1 MSLRRTHALRT
12 YALGISAL
20 ALAAASPAAA
30 QDAVQPA
37 AAEEPA
43 VGDIVVTA
51 RFRTENLQDTPL
63 AITAMSADMMKAR
76 GYASV
81 ADVGSTAPSVFLR
94 PANSGNGKTTLATIR
109 GIGQGDYNF
118 ALEPAVG
125 IYIDDVYH
133 PTMFGS
139 LFDLLDLERVEI
151 LRGPQGTLFGKNSIG
166 GAIRLI
172 TAKPSTDEFKAFAEG
187 TYGSYNRIDLRG
199 MVNVPLVQDL
209 LALRV
214 SASFKDSDGYVD
226 RIDFAC
232 AYPSLAG
239 SLPKLTTNSDCKLGT
254 LGGEHS
260 WAGRAA
266 LRFTPGTGVEI
277 NLAAEIIRDDS
288 EGAADTLIHVNTAAA
303 SLAAYNKNVLVPTY
317 GIPYDGRFIVDPYVS
332 FSSYANSTLGT
343 SVPSINSVHA
353 ENYSGDVTIDI
364 SDHVQLKSVTSYG
377 TSKGRFTQQASGAP
391 LPLTLVDN
399 QVTTENFTQE
409 LRLMGSEDG
418 FLEWTAGAFYLK
430 GTNTIGGSVQLTAL
444 ATNFSQNDR
453 IETESKSVFAHGVFT
468 LTDSLNLTLGW
479 RYSDDWKSYRFDR
492 VIIPSGLPFFPGGP
506 FAGPPAIT
514 KRFDYKA
521 TVDYRLS
528 DEVMVYGQ
536 FSTGYKG
543 GGINPRPL
551 RPALALPFGPETV
564 QAWEIGAKT
573 DFADHRVRLNIAAY
587 QSNYRDLQ
595 LSANG
600 LDADG
605 VAGILVTNAGKAR
618 IRGVEMEMNTR
629 IIDELMFDLSGSYTD
644 FRMIDLGA
652 AAGVAGAPTLTA
664 EAPNLPKWQGAM
676 GLQYAIPLGNAG
688 ALTPRLDLR
697 YQSRIFTD
705 WTNNPIAEQP
715 AYAIA
720 NARITWRNDAE
731 DLSVSLAVTN
741 LFDKFYYVNKF
752 IQAGSYIFTGQPGRP
767 REWAVTVRK
776 DF

>member
-1 MSLRRTHALRT
+1 MSFRFEARIAGVSL
-12 YALGISAL
+12 L
-20 ALAAASPAAA
+20 AMAAVAAHA
-30 QDAVQPA
+30 QDSQSASVA
-37 AAEEPA
+37 DTVSAEA
-43 VGDIVVTA
+43 GVDDIVVTA

-63 AITAMSADMMKAR
+63 AITAMSGDMMKAR
-76 GYASV
+76 GYANV
-81 ADVGSTAPSVFLR
+81 ADVGNTAPSVFLR

-125 IYIDDVYH
+125 IYVDDVYH

-172 TAKPSTDEFKAFAEG
+172 TAKPSTSEFKAFAEG

-199 MVNVPLVQDL
+199 MVNVPIVEDL

-214 SASFKDSDGYVD
+214 SGSFKDRDGYVD
-226 RIDFAC
+226 QIDFAC
-232 AYPSLAG
+232 AYPSLSG
-239 SLPKLTTNSDCKLGT
+239 SLPKISSNSDCKLGT

-266 LRFTPGTGVEI
+266 LRFTPGSGVEI

-288 EGAADTLIHVNTAAA
+288 EGAADTLIHVNSAAA
-303 SLAAYNKNVLVPTY
+303 SIAAYNKNVLVPSF
-317 GIPYDGRFIVDPYVS
+317 GIPYDSRFVVDPYTT
-332 FSSYANSTLGT
+332 FSTYKNLSLGT

-353 ENYSGDVTIDI
+353 ENYSADVTIDI
-364 SDHVQLKSVTSYG
+364 SDNVQLKSVTSYG
-377 TSKGRFTQQASGAP
+377 TSEGRFTQQASGAP
-391 LPLTLVDN
+391 LPVTLVDN

-409 LRLMGSEDG
+409 IRLMGSEEG

-430 GTNTIGGSVQLTAL
+430 GTNTIGGSVQLSAL
-444 ATNFSQNDR
+444 ATNFTQNDEIR
-453 IETESKSVFAHGVFT
+453 NESKSVFAHGVFT
-468 LTDSLNLTLGW
+468 LTDRLNLTLGW
-479 RYSDDWKSYRFDR
+479 RYSDDWKTYRFDR
-492 VIIPSGLPFFPGGP
+492 NLMPSGLPFFPGGA
-506 FAGPPAIT
+506 FESPAAVT

-521 TVDYRLS
+521 TADYRLS
-528 DEVMVYGQ
+528 DELMVYGQ

-551 RPALALPFGPETV
+551 RPALAQPFGPETV
-564 QAWEIGAKT
+564 QAWEVGAKS
-573 DFADHRVRLNIAAY
+573 DLLDHRLRANVAVY
-587 QSNYRDLQ
+587 QSNYRDMQ

-600 LDADG
+600 LDAAG
-605 VAGILVTNAGKAR
+605 LPGILVTNAGKAR
-618 IRGVEMEMNTR
+618 IRGVEL
-629 IIDELMFDLSGSYTD
+629 ELNARPIEGLMLDLSGSYTD

-664 EAPNLPKWQGAM
+664 EAPNLPKWQGSL
-676 GLQYAIPLGNAG
+676 GLQYDIGLGNTG
-688 ALTPRLDLR
+688 TLVPRLDLR

-715 AYAIA
+715 GYALA
-720 NARITWRNDAE
+720 NARITWRNSNE

-767 REWAVTVRK
+767 REWSVTLRK